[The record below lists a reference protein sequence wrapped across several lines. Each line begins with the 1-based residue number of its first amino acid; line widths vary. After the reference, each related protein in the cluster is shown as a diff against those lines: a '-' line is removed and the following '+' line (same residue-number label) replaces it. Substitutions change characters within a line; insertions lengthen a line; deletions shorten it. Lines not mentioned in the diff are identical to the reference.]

1 MFILRSKYL
10 FMNSKIRRSLFT
22 SILCSILFAFHAN
35 AQVIKVD
42 STSNWK
48 KTFRTGL
55 NINQASFTSNWK
67 AGGVN
72 SFGFNAFLNYT
83 ANYKKGKNSWDNQFD
98 FLYGVVNNQGQGAR
112 KTLDRIYIETK
123 YGRELNEK
131 WSFTSSLNLISQ
143 FAKGYKY
150 ETVNGIEER
159 SLISDFM
166 APAFITSAWGLEY
179 HPVEYFKVRF
189 SPFSPRV
196 TIVSDNNGRFNAV
209 DPVKPYGV
217 EVGNSTRYEW
227 LAFQMQAEF
236 NKDIAKN
243 VNLKWRYVMFA
254 NYETIEPKTI
264 DHRLDLNLVAKV
276 NKFVN
281 VSIGGILLYD
291 FDQDSGVQL
300 SQAFSLGVL
309 YSFQNWEEKK

>member
-1 MFILRSKYL
+1 
-10 FMNSKIRRSLFT
+10 MNSKIRRSLFT

-83 ANYKKGKNSWDNQFD
+83 ANYKKGKNSWENQLD

-209 DPVKPYGV
+209 NPVKPYGV

>member
-1 MFILRSKYL
+1 
-10 FMNSKIRRSLFT
+10 MNSKITKSFIG
-22 SILCSILFAFHAN
+22 SIVCFVLFAFSAN

-55 NINQASFTSNWK
+55 NINQASFSSNWK
-67 AGGVN
+67 AGGIN

-112 KTLDRIYIETK
+112 KTLDRIYLETK

-159 SLISDFM
+159 ALISDFM

-196 TIVSDNNGRFNAV
+196 TILSNNNGRFNAV
-209 DPVKPYGV
+209 DPVAPYGV
-217 EVGNSTRYEW
+217 EVGSDTRYEW

-254 NYETIEPKTI
+254 NYETLELKTI

-276 NKFVN
+276 NRFVN
-281 VSIGGILLYD
+281 VSLGGILLYD
-291 FDQDSGVQL
+291 FDQDSGLQL
-300 SQAFSLGVL
+300 SQAFSLGIL
-309 YSFQNWEEKK
+309 YSFQNYEEKK